1 MERAIKTSFFLL
13 LRVFRSSVAI
23 SSGFTPRDFGLKSAV
38 SKQKFQGNIEDNTNK
53 LTWCYE
59 LQTVIFVL
67 WTNNAAYSRVHM
79 DFAVAS
85 SFEFVLGV
93 FMKVWLTV
101 LTVIPYSWTSA
112 RRHSKKAWT
121 ACLEAASEQCRT
133 SYIDKY
139 IFNIFIVLLMLLIN
153 CINIKG
159 IVHTKIKLMSFQTH
173 MRKTVDFIDL

>member
-23 SSGFTPRDFGLKSAV
+23 SSGFTPRDIGLKSAV
-38 SKQKFQGNIEDNTNK
+38 SKQKVQGNIVDNTNK

-59 LQTVIFVL
+59 LQTVIFAL
-67 WTNNAAYSRVHM
+67 WTNKAAYSRVHV
-79 DFAVAS
+79 DFAVAW

-93 FMKVWLTV
+93 FMKVWLMV

-133 SYIDKY
+133 SYTDKHMY
-139 IFNIFIVLLMLLIN
+139 STYSLIYYCCWLIVWTL
-153 CINIKG
+153 KE
-159 IVHTKIKLMSFQTH
+159 
-173 MRKTVDFIDL
+173 